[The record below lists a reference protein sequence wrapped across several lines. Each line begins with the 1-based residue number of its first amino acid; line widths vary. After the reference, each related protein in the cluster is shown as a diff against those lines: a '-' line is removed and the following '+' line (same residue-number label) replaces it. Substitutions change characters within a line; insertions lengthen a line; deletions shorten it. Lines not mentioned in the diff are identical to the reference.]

1 MCSHLIVTHSSKD
14 LISLRKLNCYGIM
27 CLAQQVDEVLES
39 YFQLHFRR
47 GKWHS
52 KLNILELCFCLAQ
65 FLVVH
70 ELEYWENIP
79 AFFFFYIVFA
89 FLKVSFLIL
98 SWLHIWSVSEFFN
111 IISRMLFF
119 PGYQRYSIIISKS
132 WSLHLFLWILLDYL
146 CLTYMVYI
154 FNSKAFSS
162 ISL

>member
-1 MCSHLIVTHSSKD
+1 MCSHLTVTHSRKD
-14 LISLRKLNCYGIM
+14 LVICLRELKDSCYGIM

-52 KLNILELCFCLAQ
+52 KLNILELCFCLVQ
-65 FLVVH
+65 VLVIH
-70 ELEYWENIP
+70 KLEYWEYTNFPI
-79 AFFFFYIVFA
+79 AFA

-98 SWLHIWSVSEFFN
+98 SWLHIWSGSEFFN

-119 PGYQRYSIIISKS
+119 SGYQRYNIIISKL
-132 WSLHLFLWILLDYL
+132 WSLHMFLWILLDCL
-146 CLTYMVYI
+146 CLTCMVYI